1 MLQTLMV
8 HGATWSQRP
17 EGLESRDHRVGSTH
31 TGNQPHPSLKSITW
45 PRKHKPMERSAP
57 LQAFTELVR
66 LGRVLHSGQKE
77 SNQGT
82 EGKAGRGD
90 REGA

>member
-1 MLQTLMV
+1 
-8 HGATWSQRP
+8 
-17 EGLESRDHRVGSTH
+17 
-31 TGNQPHPSLKSITW
+31 
-45 PRKHKPMERSAP
+45 MERSAP